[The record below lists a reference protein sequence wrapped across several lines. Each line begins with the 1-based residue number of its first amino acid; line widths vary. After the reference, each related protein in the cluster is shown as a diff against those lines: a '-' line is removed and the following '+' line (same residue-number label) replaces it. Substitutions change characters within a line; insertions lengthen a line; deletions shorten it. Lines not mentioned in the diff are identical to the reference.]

1 MWTEGSS
8 AVTDWLDHL
17 LILPILL
24 PLAVAAVL
32 IPINERDRTLKGA
45 IGFASTLVVFI
56 LSMILMR
63 LAAAGTGSLP
73 GSGVYQLGNW
83 PAPFGIVLVLDR
95 LSALM
100 LCLTSGLALAAQAYS
115 MARWHTAGHHFH
127 SLFQLLVAGL
137 NGAFLTGDLFNL
149 FVFFEMMLAASYG
162 LLLHGSGPLRVKA
175 GLHYIAVNLA
185 ASALFLIGVS
195 LIYGTAGT
203 LNMADLATKLAALE
217 PRSRTLVEMGSAILG
232 VAFLVKA
239 GMWPLS
245 FWLPTAYAAAT
256 PPVAGVFAVLT
267 KVGIYVIIRLHLLV
281 FGTAAGASSG
291 FGQEW
296 LVTGGMLT
304 IAFGGI
310 GVLASQAMGRLAGY
324 SVLVS
329 SGTLLAAVGLGHDGM
344 LAGALFYLVSST
356 LTIGAFFLLIELV
369 ERGRDAG
376 ADVLA
381 VTMEAYGDFDE
392 DEEEEEVGAAIP
404 GTMAVLGLCFCLCAL
419 LLAGLPPLSGF
430 IAKFA
435 LISGLFDMPAAE
447 LATAMSAADW
457 TYVTLL
463 ILSGLAAMIAMN
475 RIGIRTFWASIE
487 GTIPRVVVIEITPV
501 VVLLGA
507 CIFLSLQAGPAMRY
521 MQATA
526 DDLLAP
532 LTHSERVLSAP
543 RAGSQ

>member
-195 LIYGTAGT
+195 LIYGAAGT

-232 VAFLVKA
+232 VAFHVKA

>member
-1 MWTEGSS
+1 M
-8 AVTDWLDHL
+8 TDWLDHL

-195 LIYGTAGT
+195 LIYGAAGT

-256 PPVAGVFAVLT
+256 PPVAGAFAVLT